1 MPSGAVSALLNEK
14 ADTGSIIPRMS
25 NVLIRAAKTIDQ
37 AIVGVE
43 VLEHWQ
49 RLKVHGIPLERYLG
63 EGNMDLLKREVK
75 SSTGIEL
82 KTLPR
87 WLINEDRL
95 REQ

>member
-1 MPSGAVSALLNEK
+1 MSALLNEK